1 MRDVVIV
8 GANRTAIGKLS
19 GALSTVPVVT
29 LGATVMKAA
38 IERAGV
44 GVGAVDEVI
53 MGQVIQA
60 GAGPNPARQAVLE
73 AGFPITLPAYT
84 VNKVCASGMK
94 AVALG
99 YLSIAS
105 GEQNVVL
112 AGGMENMSQAPYVL
126 PHARSGYRLGNGVMQ
141 DAILRDA
148 LEDPTLSCHMG
159 VTAENL
165 AKEFGIGREAQ
176 DAFAVGSQKKAMDAI
191 SSGRFKEEIT
201 PVVIPQR
208 RGEAIVFDEDE
219 YPRADTT
226 VDVLA
231 KLKPAFEKDGSVTA
245 GNASGINDGAAAM
258 VLCAA
263 DEVDCFGTKPMARI
277 VSVASSALA
286 PERMGM
292 GPVDASQ
299 RALDKAGLS
308 LADMGAVELNEA
320 FAAQSLAVIRALG
333 LDGDRVNVNGGA
345 IALGHPVG
353 ASGARI
359 LVSLLHSMQVHELQF
374 GLATLCVGGGQGMA
388 IVVEKL

>member
-1 MRDVVIV
+1 MRDVVIA

-19 GALSTVPVVT
+19 GSLATVSAVN

-38 IERAGV
+38 VERAGV
-44 GVGAVDEVI
+44 GGEAVGEVI

-73 AGFPITLPAYT
+73 AGFPMTLPAYT

-99 YLSIAS
+99 YMSIAS

-112 AGGMENMSQAPYVL
+112 AGGMENMSQAPYL
-126 PHARSGYRLGNGVMQ
+126 LAQARSGYRLGDGVMK
-141 DAILRDA
+141 DAILNDA

-159 VTAENL
+159 VTAEAL
-165 AKEFGIGREAQ
+165 AKEFGIDRKAQ
-176 DAFAVGSQKKAMDAI
+176 DAFAADSQKKAGDAI
-191 SSGRFKEEIT
+191 ASGCFKEEIT

-208 RGEAIVFDEDE
+208 RGDTIVFDEDE

-226 VDVLA
+226 EDVLA
-231 KLKPAFEKDGSVTA
+231 KLKPAFQTDGTVTA

-263 DEVDCFGTKPMARI
+263 DVVNDLGVTPMARI

-286 PERMGM
+286 PMRMGL
-292 GPVDASQ
+292 GPVDATQ
-299 RALDKAGLS
+299 RALEKAKLN
-308 LADMGAVELNEA
+308 LADMGAIELNEA
-320 FAAQSLAVIRALG
+320 FAAQSLAVIQALH
-333 LDGDRVNVNGGA
+333 LDVDCVNVNGGA

-359 LVSLLHSMQVHELQF
+359 LVSLLHILHVRKLQY

-388 IVVEKL
+388 IIVERL

>member
-8 GANRTAIGKLS
+8 GANRTAIGKL
-19 GALSTVPVVT
+19 GGTLSAVPVVT
-29 LGATVMKAA
+29 LGAMVMKAA

-44 GVGAVDEVI
+44 NVGAVDEVI

-60 GAGPNPARQAVLE
+60 GAGPNSARQAVLE

-112 AGGMENMSQAPYVL
+112 AGGMENMSQAPYLL
-126 PHARSGYRLGNGVMQ
+126 PQARVGYRLGNGVMQ

-148 LEDPTLSCHMG
+148 LEDPTLLCHMG
-159 VTAENL
+159 VTAETL
-165 AKEFGIGREAQ
+165 AKEFGIDRKAQ
-176 DAFAVGSQKKAMDAI
+176 DVFAVGSQKKAGDAI
-191 SSGRFKEEIT
+191 ASGRFKDEIT

-208 RGEAIVFDEDE
+208 RGDAVVFDVDE

-226 VDVLA
+226 TDALA
-231 KLKPAFEKDGSVTA
+231 KLKPAFQTDGTVTA

-263 DEVDCFGTKPMARI
+263 DEVDRFGAKPMARI

-286 PERMGM
+286 PNRMGM
-292 GPVDASQ
+292 GPVEASK

-308 LADMGAVELNEA
+308 LSDMGAIELNEA
-320 FAAQSLAVIRALG
+320 FAAQSLAVIRALD
-333 LDGDRVNVNGGA
+333 LDVDRVNVNGGA

-359 LVSLLHSMQVHELQF
+359 LVSLLHILQARELQF

-388 IVVEKL
+388 IVVERL

>member
-1 MRDVVIV
+1 MRDVVIA

-19 GALSTVPVVT
+19 GSLSTVPVVS

-44 GVGAVDEVI
+44 DVGAVDEVI

-60 GAGPNPARQAVLE
+60 GAGPNPARQAILE

-112 AGGMENMSQAPYVL
+112 AGGMENMSQAPYL
-126 PHARSGYRLGNGVMQ
+126 LAQARSGYRLGDGVMK
-141 DAILRDA
+141 DAILNDA

-159 VTAENL
+159 VTAETL
-165 AKEFGIGREAQ
+165 AKEFGIDREAQ
-176 DAFAVGSQKKAMDAI
+176 DAFAVRSQKRAGDAI
-191 SSGRFKEEIT
+191 LSGNFKDEIT

-208 RGEAIVFDEDE
+208 RGDAVVFDVDE
-219 YPRADTT
+219 YPRSDTT
-226 VDVLA
+226 VEVLA
-231 KLKPAFEKDGSVTA
+231 KLKPAFDSEGTVTA

-263 DEVDCFGTKPMARI
+263 DEVDWLGVKPMARI

-286 PERMGM
+286 PMRMGM
-292 GPVDASQ
+292 GPVDASK
-299 RALDKAGLS
+299 RALEKAGLS
-308 LADMGAVELNEA
+308 LADMGVIELNEA
-320 FAAQSLAVIRALG
+320 FAAQSLAVIQALD
-333 LDGDRVNVNGGA
+333 LDVDLVNVNGGA

-359 LVSLLHSMQVHELQF
+359 LVSLLHIMQARKVQF

-388 IVVEKL
+388 VIVERL